1 MKPAP
6 FKYVA
11 PTTRP
16 QALAA
21 LARYGDDGKALAGGQ
36 SLVPLLA
43 MRLARPSVI
52 IDLNRVKDF
61 AYLKWGRTGLAIGA
75 MTRQHAVETD
85 KTIATKMPL
94 LTAATRW
101 IGHPQIRTRGT
112 VGGSL
117 AHADPAAE
125 LPAVASVLDGSFV
138 LANAKRERVV
148 GARDFYVGYLTTA
161 LQPDE
166 LLTEVRLAAQPPG
179 AGWAFTEVARRH
191 GDFALCGV
199 AVLLQC
205 DARRRCSD
213 ARLAFF
219 GVSHGPVR
227 IADVEKSLLGKP
239 ITQSAADEAGRLA
252 SAALDPEGD
261 IHASASYRK
270 HVAGV
275 LASRGI
281 MEAATRI
288 QVPV

>member
-1 MKPAP
+1 MKSAP
-6 FKYVA
+6 FKYLA
-11 PTTRP
+11 PATRQ
-16 QALAA
+16 QALEAVRA
-21 LARYGDDGKALAGGQ
+21 YGDDGKVLAGGQ

-52 IDLNRVKDF
+52 IDLNRVPEF
-61 AYLKWGRTGLAIGA
+61 AYLKWGRAGLAIGT
-75 MTRQHAVETD
+75 MTRQYTVETD
-85 KTIATKMPL
+85 KTVATKMPL
-94 LTAATRW
+94 LHAATRW

-125 LPAVASVLDGSFV
+125 LPAVASLLGGKFV
-138 LANAKRERVV
+138 LTSAKGERVV
-148 GARDFYVGYLTTA
+148 DVREFYVGYLTTA
-161 LQPDE
+161 LRPDE
-166 LLTEVRLAAQPPG
+166 LLTEVRFEAQPPG

-205 DARRRCSD
+205 DARRRCTD

-227 IADVEKSLLGKP
+227 IEAVENALIGKP
-239 ITQSAADEAGRLA
+239 LTQSAADEAGRLA
-252 SAALDPEGD
+252 SAALDPESD
-261 IHASASYRK
+261 IHASARYRK

-281 MEAATRI
+281 MEAVTRM
-288 QVPV
+288 QAPA

>member
-6 FKYVA
+6 FKYLA
-11 PTTRP
+11 PATQE
-16 QALAA
+16 QALEA
-21 LARYGDDGKALAGGQ
+21 LRAYGEDGKVLAGGQ

-52 IDLNRVKDF
+52 IDLNRVKDS

-75 MTRQHAVETD
+75 MTRQRAVETD
-85 KTIATKMPL
+85 KTVAAKMPL
-94 LTAATRW
+94 LHAATRW

-112 VGGSL
+112 IGGSL

-125 LPAVASVLDGSFV
+125 LPAIAALLDGKFVVAS
-138 LANAKRERVV
+138 AKRQRVV
-148 GARDFYVGYLTTA
+148 DVKEFYVGYLTTA
-161 LQPDE
+161 LQADE
-166 LLTEVRLAAQPPG
+166 LLTEVRLSAQPAG

-205 DARRRCSD
+205 DGRRRCTD

-219 GVSHGPVR
+219 GVSYGPVR
-227 IADVEKSLLGKP
+227 IDAVEKALLGKP

-252 SAALDPEGD
+252 SAALDPSGD
-261 IHASASYRK
+261 IHASAAYRK

-281 MEAATRI
+281 MEAATRM
-288 QVPV
+288 QAPA

>member
-1 MKPAP
+1 MKSAP
-6 FKYVA
+6 FTYLA
-11 PTTRP
+11 PTTKQ
-16 QALAA
+16 QALDA
-21 LARYGDDGKALAGGQ
+21 LRRYGDDGKLLAGGQ

-52 IDLNRVKDF
+52 IDLNRVKDL
-61 AYLKWGRTGLAIGA
+61 AYLKWGRGGLAIGTMA
-75 MTRQHAVETD
+75 RQHTVETD
-85 KTIATKMPL
+85 KTVAAKMPL
-94 LTAATRW
+94 LQAATRW

-125 LPAVASVLDGSFV
+125 LPAVAALLDGKFV
-138 LANAKRERVV
+138 IASAKRERVV
-148 GARDFYVGYLTTA
+148 DVSDFYVGYLTTA

-166 LLTEVRLAAQPPG
+166 LLTEVRLSAQPQD

-205 DARRRCSD
+205 NARRRCTD

-227 IADVEKSLLGKP
+227 IAAVEKALLGNP

-261 IHASASYRK
+261 IHASARYRK

-281 MEAATRI
+281 MEAATRMR
-288 QVPV
+288 VPA